1 MIQFIADKYLAQKL
15 KRVNRKVGAMNL
27 SSAKSALLVYDASN
41 PSFEKKVRGF
51 ARFLKE
57 EGVKPDT
64 IGFYKLKGKED
75 QRPQDELGYTY
86 FDKKCLNRLGLP
98 KDSRILKMI
107 GKEYHL
113 MFDLNFDSI
122 FSLKVISSLSKSH
135 FKIGRS
141 KGYQNEI
148 CDLTIS
154 TENKELDFFLS
165 QTTTYLKMINK
176 K

>member
-15 KRVNRKVGAMNL
+15 KKVKRKVGAINL
-27 SSAKSALLVYDASN
+27 ATAKSAILVYNASN
-41 PSFEKKVRGF
+41 ASFEKKVRDY

-57 EGVKPDT
+57 EGVKVDT

-75 QRPQDELGYTY
+75 QRPQDELGYVY
-86 FDKKCLNRLGLP
+86 YDKKCINRLGFP
-98 KDSRILKMI
+98 NDNRVLKMI
-107 GKEYHL
+107 AKDYHL
-113 MFDLNFDSI
+113 MIDLNFDST
-122 FSLKVISSLSKSH
+122 FSLKVISTLSNAN

-141 KGYQNEI
+141 RGYQKDI

-154 TENKELDFFLS
+154 TENNELDYFLS

>member
-15 KRVNRKVGAMNL
+15 KRVKRKVGAINL
-27 SSAKSALLVYDASN
+27 ATAKSALLVYDASN
-41 PSFEKKVRGF
+41 AAVEKKVRDF

-57 EGVKPDT
+57 EGVKTDT

-75 QRPQDELGYTY
+75 KRPEDELSYIY
-86 FDKKCLNRLGLP
+86 YDKKCLNRLGFP
-98 KDSRILKMI
+98 KDNRILKRI
-107 GKEYHL
+107 EQEYHL
-113 MFDLNFDSI
+113 MIDLNFLSI
-122 FSLKVISSLSKSH
+122 FSLKVIATLSRAH
-135 FKIGRS
+135 FKVGRS
-141 KGYQNEI
+141 SGYQNEI

-154 TENKELDFFLS
+154 TENKELDYFLS

>member
-1 MIQFIADKYLAQKL
+1 MIQFIADKFLARRL
-15 KRVNRKVGAMNL
+15 KKVNRKIGAINL
-27 SSAKSALLVYDASN
+27 AMAKSALLIYDASN
-41 PSFEKKVRGF
+41 VSTEKRVRDF

-57 EGVKPDT
+57 EGVKTDT

-75 QRPQDELGYTY
+75 KRPEDELTY
-86 FDKKCLNRLGLP
+86 SYYDKNCLNRLGFP
-98 KDSRILKMI
+98 KDNKILKMI

-113 MFDLNFDSI
+113 MIDLNFDI
-122 FSLKVISSLSKSH
+122 NFSLKVISTLSKAH
-135 FKIGRS
+135 FKIGRAV
-141 KGYQNEI
+141 GYQNDI

-154 TENKELDFFLS
+154 TDNKKLDFFLS

>member
-15 KRVNRKVGAMNL
+15 KRVNRKIGAINL
-27 SSAKSALLVYDASN
+27 ATAKTALLVYDASN
-41 PSFEKKVRGF
+41 SSVEKKVRDF

-57 EGVKPDT
+57 EGVKTDT
-64 IGFYKLKGKED
+64 AGFYKLKSKD
-75 QRPQDELGYTY
+75 DKRPQDELSYIY
-86 FDKKCLNRLGLP
+86 YDKKCLNRLCFP
-98 KDSRILKMI
+98 KDNRILKVI

-113 MFDLNFDSI
+113 MIDLNFTSI
-122 FSLKVISSLSKSH
+122 FSLKVISTLSKAH
-135 FKIGRS
+135 FKIGRAN
-141 KGYQNEI
+141 GYQNDI

-154 TENKELDFFLS
+154 TDNKELDFFLG